1 MRDIKTISIDIETFS
16 DIDLSKC
23 GVYKYTESE
32 NFEIL
37 LFAYSINH
45 EEVQV
50 VDLALGE
57 KIPEEIITALVDDK
71 VTKWAYNANFER
83 VCLSRYLDKYYP
95 EYFISYSIDEDT
107 VNEFLDPSSWRC
119 SMIWSAYL
127 GLPLSLAGVGSVL
140 VLEEQKLKEGKDLI
154 KYFCVPCNP
163 TKSNGGRTRNLPEHD
178 MTKWELFKK
187 YNKRDVEVEVSIQER
202 LQTYPVLEFL
212 WDEYHLD
219 QEINDRGIA
228 LDMEIVENAIRFD
241 EISKQKASEELQ
253 NLTMVS

>member
-1 MRDIKTISIDIETFS
+1 MKEIKTISIDIETFS

-23 GVYKYTESE
+23 GVYKYSESE

-57 KIPEEIITALVDDK
+57 KIPEEVIKALVDDK
-71 VTKWAYNANFER
+71 VIKWAYNANFER
-83 VCLSRYLDKYYP
+83 VCLSRYISRYYP

-127 GLPLSLAGVGSVL
+127 GLPLSLAGVGAVL
-140 VLEEQKLKEGKDLI
+140 GLEEQKREDIDMTSKLAALENKYDSLKKQMKYYSPITDSPEMFLLI
-154 KYFCVPCNP
+154 LVFIFPFVIYCVY
-163 TKSNGGRTRNLPEHD
+163 KSNQ
-178 MTKWELFKK
+178 KK
-187 YNKRDVEVEVSIQER
+187 A
-202 LQTYPVLEFL
+202 
-212 WDEYHLD
+212 
-219 QEINDRGIA
+219 IA
-228 LDMEIVENAIRFD
+228 ENNANVQ
-241 EISKQKASEELQ
+241 KQM
-253 NLTMVS
+253 NY